1 MGQASWTYALFQ
13 DVSDSGGNAESV
25 FSYDEMLDDIMLYW
39 LPDAGASSA
48 RLYWEG
54 MSSMS
59 GPSAPMRTPTGISMF
74 PKEPVMPLAGH
85 PRT

>member
-1 MGQASWTYALFQ
+1 
-13 DVSDSGGNAESV
+13 
-25 FSYDEMLDDIMLYW
+25 MLYW